1 MAVLYIYD
9 LGVTY
14 EKHVMRKIEIYE
26 VIEDVRIFLDT
37 ELV

>member
-14 EKHVMRKIEIYE
+14 EKHVTRKIEIYE
-26 VIEDVRIFLDT
+26 IIEDIRILLST
-37 ELV
+37 EFV